1 MYILITASLGLYSR
15 EREGERKKKKK
26 PILLANK
33 MHCILRRPHSY
44 SQNTEDKGEEKKLNL
59 KSPIDTHLHT

>member
-1 MYILITASLGLYSR
+1 VYILITASFGLYSR
-15 EREGERKKKKK
+15 KKNNK

-44 SQNTEDKGEEKKLNL
+44 SQNTEDEGEETKLNL